1 MTMLATLFPRRTD
14 VRVSTVQTISPAR
27 HLVCWHAHRHRWLAH
42 TTPRLSLPVALSMLH
57 IIPAPYF
64 PRARVLLSKYKMTIS
79 PPSPPLIFF
88 HQQFPLHSS
97 LFHSIGTCMLQLEI
111 FINKKNLGHFCTIS

>member
-1 MTMLATLFPRRTD
+1 MTILATLFPRRTD

-64 PRARVLLSKYKMTIS
+64 PRARVLLSKYKMTI
-79 PPSPPLIFF
+79 PPPPPPPLFF
-88 HQQFPLHSS
+88 SINNF
-97 LFHSIGTCMLQLEI
+97 LFTLRFSIPSEHVCY
-111 FINKKNLGHFCTIS
+111 NLKFL